1 MFEYLNAFN
10 DGLLKVLPLTTQGT
24 ETFLYMMLGMAIG
37 FAVGILPGLGGATTL
52 ALMLPF
58 IYNMEPITA
67 FAFLLGSNAV
77 TATTGDITSIL
88 FGVPGEGITAAT
100 IVDGHPMAKQG
111 QAGRALGASLMSSLI
126 GAVFGAFMLA
136 LAIPIVA
143 PLVLSIGS
151 AEFFMLALLGI
162 TFIASL
168 SGENIPKGLVA
179 GGLGLVL
186 AMVGLDPIESVPRFT
201 LEGVLGIDN
210 ALFFWDGISLVAVTV
225 GLFAIPE
232 IIDLAV
238 QGSSIARDG
247 APTKLGGVMEGVKDT
262 FRHWRLVL
270 RCSGIGAYI
279 GLIPG
284 MGGGPAQWLAYAHA
298 VQTSPD
304 KERFGKGAIEGVLG
318 PGAANNS
325 KEGGALIPT
334 LAFGVPGSVSMA
346 ILLGAFI
353 IQGIV
358 PGPDLLNP
366 AKHLTLT
373 MSFVW
378 IIVITNI
385 ITVAICFLFLN
396 QLAKITFIKGTYL
409 IPLLLLLIYLGGFAV
424 KNSFGDMMMVLLF
437 GTIGWLMVKF
447 DWQRPPLLLGLVLG
461 GIAETNLFIASRI
474 YGYSWLWHPGVLV
487 IGAII
492 LFGTLYPFLQR
503 WFNKR
508 ASSADTSE
516 APRKLVKTRVVSV
529 PLANRIGASVF
540 AVLILGIFAYVVYQ
554 SKYGFGAF
562 EPRAALFPWVV
573 GLPCLVLAIYISFTE
588 VFTAKREI
596 KVARYQVVEEREIEP
611 MVERQRTFAIGCW
624 IVGFFLAIW
633 ILGFIPASAIATFL
647 YLKFGA
653 GERWPVTLAIT
664 AGCWLFFFG
673 LFDYAL
679 QMPFPQGALF
689 EWVQIDVAVVQSFF
703 AAVR

>member
-1 MFEYLNAFN
+1 MDYLYAFN
-10 DGLLKVLPLTTQGT
+10 DGLIKVLPLSSQGA

-58 IYNMEPITA
+58 IYNMDPITA

-77 TATTGDITSIL
+77 TATTGDITSVL

-111 QAGRALGASLMSSLI
+111 QAGRALGAALMSSLV
-126 GAVFGAFMLA
+126 GAVFGAFCLA

-162 TFIASL
+162 TFVASL
-168 SGENIPKGLVA
+168 SGENVPKGLVA

-201 LEGVLGIDN
+201 LEGVLGEDHS
-210 ALFFWDGISLVAVTV
+210 LFLWDGVSLIAVTV

-232 IIDLAV
+232 IIDLSV
-238 QGSSIARDG
+238 KGTSIAGDK

-262 FRHWRLVL
+262 FRHWKLVL
-270 RCSGIGAYI
+270 RCSGLGAYI

-304 KERFGKGAIEGVLG
+304 KGRFGKGAVEGVLG

-325 KEGGALIPT
+325 KEGGSLIPT

-396 QLAKITFIKGTYL
+396 QLARITFVKGTYL
-409 IPLLLLLIYLGGFAV
+409 IPLLLFLIYLGGFAV
-424 KNSFGDMMMVLLF
+424 KNSFGDMLLVPLF
-437 GTIGWLMVKF
+437 GAIGWFMVKF
-447 DWQRPPLLLGLVLG
+447 QWQRPPLLLGLVLG
-461 GIAETNLFIASRI
+461 GIAENNFFIASRI
-474 YGYSWLWHPGVLV
+474 YGYGWLLHPGVLV
-487 IGAII
+487 IGTMI
-492 LFGTLYPFLQR
+492 LFGTLYPYLQEWLKKR
-503 WFNKR
+503 R
-508 ASSADTSE
+508 ASRDIFESARMV
-516 APRKLVKTRVVSV
+516 AQTRVVPV
-529 PLANRIGASVF
+529 PPAHRITASVF
-540 AVLILGIFAYVVYQ
+540 ALLIVGVMSYVVYE
-554 SKYGFGAF
+554 SVYGFGAF
-562 EPRAALFPWVV
+562 EPRSAIFPWVV
-573 GLPCLVLAIYISFTE
+573 GVPSLVLALYIAVQEIFTS
-588 VFTAKREI
+588 TRKIQTGGAYDIPREP
-596 KVARYQVVEEREIEP
+596 EIEP
-611 MVERQRTFAIGCW
+611 IVERQRTFAIGCW

-633 ILGFIPASAIATFL
+633 VLGFIPASAIATFL

-653 GERWPVTLAIT
+653 GERWPVTLAIA
-664 AGCWLFFFG
+664 AGSWLFFFA

-679 QMPFPQGALF
+679 QMPFPRGALF
-689 EWVQIDVAVVQSFF
+689 DWLPVSVA
-703 AAVR
+703 ARGPGILG